1 MRPPNLTA
9 HTYYIGL
16 LTALIA
22 LFVVPPFFDRDS
34 FVSPL
39 FSISIFLTLLFSVLV
54 ISHSKKLMAISLILS
69 APLLLNIARS
79 QFGFD
84 IASISS
90 LYPYS
95 GIAFVL
101 VIIVVMLKDIFS
113 SSEID
118 LLLIV
123 GAVVLYL
130 LIGLLWGFIYLAI
143 EQSGS
148 GSFTANSVQ
157 TIGFN
162 EQARTFLYYSITT
175 LTTLGYGDIA
185 PVSPPAR
192 AMAAMEAV
200 AGQLYLTILVAR
212 LVGMHIAQKR

>member
-1 MRPPNLTA
+1 MVASL
-9 HTYYIGL
+9 
-16 LTALIA
+16 
-22 LFVVPPFFDRDS
+22 
-34 FVSPL
+34 
-39 FSISIFLTLLFSVLV
+39 VL
-54 ISHSKKLMAISLILS
+54 AT
-69 APLLLNIARS
+69 PLLLEITRS
-79 QFGFD
+79 LFGFD
-84 IASISS
+84 IAFISS

-113 SSEID
+113 SNEVD

-123 GAVVLYL
+123 GSIVLYL

-148 GSFTANSVQ
+148 GSFTANSMQ
-157 TIGFN
+157 TIGFY
-162 EQARTFLYYSITT
+162 EQTRTFLYYSITT
-175 LTTLGYGDIA
+175 LTTLGYGDIV